1 MPEYRLRKWIE
12 VKSPVG
18 LIVSAAALALL
29 LNTNI
34 GAQERAYT
42 LMEREVDYLMNLWP
56 GDYDNVEQPALDANV
71 GRTEPANGGHRRVH
85 SFVTTV
91 DLPDIGQDLLFVNE
105 YTGND
110 ESALL
115 RRRLYS
121 LVPDEQGKTVSAQA
135 YLLNAGDLAD
145 VVASDFSRT
154 PECDLSIRR
163 DGDAFIGELVS
174 QKCPSASG
182 DGGFETYQMRLSKL
196 QYRFRDQTL
205 FEHRGDDED
214 AVEIDWYQLDRAR
227 WFACMID
234 FPREEG
240 GRPVMTQHY
249 IKIHDQGGEF
259 AFTHPDGRDMVL
271 TMRNNWSYGMQRE
284 TFVIVV
290 QEGDTSGEALVY
302 AWSSPGA
309 DRIGVNPVF
318 LRVQCDLDT
327 PQNVE
332 FQHRL
337 RPDS

>member
-1 MPEYRLRKWIE
+1 MNKF
-12 VKSPVG
+12 KC
-18 LIVSAAALALL
+18 IVAANVFLSVLL
-29 LNTNI
+29 CATAW
-34 GAQERAYT
+34 GQEREYT
-42 LMEREVDYLMNLWP
+42 LMEREIDYLMNLWP

-71 GRTEPANGGHRRVH
+71 GKTDPANGGHQRVH
-85 SFVTTV
+85 SFVTSIDMPEV
-91 DLPDIGQDLLFVNE
+91 GHDLLFIDE

-110 ESALL
+110 ESATL

-121 LVPDEQGKTVSAQA
+121 LVPDEQEKAILAEAYHVDSADRSDI
-135 YLLNAGDLAD
+135 G
-145 VVASDFSRT
+145 ASNFTRA
-154 PECDLSIRR
+154 PGCDLLIRR
-163 DGDAFIGELVS
+163 DGDAFTGKIQS
-174 QKCPSASG
+174 ADCPSANG
-182 DGGFETYQMRLSKL
+182 DRRFGTYEMRLSKH
-196 QYRFRDQTL
+196 QYRFYDQSL
-205 FEHRGDDED
+205 MQHAGGAGDENED
-214 AVEIDWYQLDRAR
+214 IGWYQLDRAR

-240 GRPVMTQHY
+240 GRPVVTQHY

-259 AFTHPDGRDMVL
+259 AFRHPDGRDMVL

-302 AWSSPGA
+302 AWSSPDA

-318 LRVQCDLDT
+318 LRVQCDMDT
-327 PQNVE
+327 PENVE